1 MTDKKWILFSQRCL
15 PVFSRKVLLCQ
26 QVSVMW
32 VGRSLE
38 NLAHKP
44 FLKNPIEI
52 RTFLVISYLLQLS
65 KEGGH
70 FPTSL
75 LCAHLLDAIGMIKLI
90 LIRPKLTKKNNLYV
104 WRVVADQLRETT
116 ETYSEPCQASKMEIF
131 TKICKKLHRRCL
143 TGFWIRVWTI
153 IEYHVIL
160 YQKRWNCWLRSLFKH
175 KKLFS

>member
-1 MTDKKWILFSQRCL
+1 M
-15 PVFSRKVLLCQ
+15 FSRKVLLCQ

-90 LIRPKLTKKNNLYV
+90 LIWPKLTKKNNLYV

-131 TKICKKLHRRCL
+131 TKICKKLHLRCL
-143 TGFWIRVWTI
+143 TGLWIRVWTI